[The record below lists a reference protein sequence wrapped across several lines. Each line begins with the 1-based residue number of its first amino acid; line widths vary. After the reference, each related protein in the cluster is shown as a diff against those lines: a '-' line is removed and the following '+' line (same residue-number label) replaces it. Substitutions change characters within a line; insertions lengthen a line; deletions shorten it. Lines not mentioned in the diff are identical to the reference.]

1 MPNGEV
7 SSFTYGATMDTQIIR
22 ELLQHYI
29 EMTEILK
36 VDQELG
42 NRCRD
47 VLAKLIP
54 TQISAKT
61 GRVMEWIE
69 DYAETE
75 VQHRHVSHLYGLYP
89 SSEISMLQTPALA
102 EAAKKTLVS
111 RGDGA
116 TGWSL
121 AWKINMWNRL
131 HDGNHSYL
139 LFQHLISDKTLPNL
153 FDYHPPFQIDG
164 NFGVTAALAEMC
176 LQSHV
181 RDKEE
186 NYIIELLP
194 ALGDKMPDG
203 KIKGLKARGNIEVD
217 ITWGK
222 GQLKQA
228 VLKPKYHGNVV
239 VRYRNKTIQLKSD
252 DKGQID
258 IGPELF

>member
-1 MPNGEV
+1 
-7 SSFTYGATMDTQIIR
+7 
-22 ELLQHYI
+22 
-29 EMTEILK
+29 
-36 VDQELG
+36 
-42 NRCRD
+42 
-47 VLAKLIP
+47 
-54 TQISAKT
+54 
-61 GRVMEWIE
+61 
-69 DYAETE
+69 
-75 VQHRHVSHLYGLYP
+75 
-89 SSEISMLQTPALA
+89 
-102 EAAKKTLVS
+102 
-111 RGDGA
+111 
-116 TGWSL
+116 
-121 AWKINMWNRL
+121 
-131 HDGNHSYL
+131 
-139 LFQHLISDKTLPNL
+139 
-153 FDYHPPFQIDG
+153 
-164 NFGVTAALAEMC
+164 MC